1 MFIKINAVFSYKHHL
16 HMKII
21 PDGQKELCL
30 FCKVTMEAGKN
41 GKQKKS
47 IQVVVL

>member
-1 MFIKINAVFSYKHHL
+1 
-16 HMKII
+16 MKII
-21 PDGQKELCL
+21 PEGQKELCL
-30 FCKVTMEAGKN
+30 FCKVTMETGKKS